1 MTHAIDL
8 IESKLTALGRHPQRK
23 GDGLIAR
30 CPAHE
35 DRNPSLSVNPGLTR
49 DVLIKCHAGCDAEAV
64 MEAMDLKWT
73 DLGER
78 TNGDRPEIVAT
89 YDYHDAEGTLVYQVC
104 RMVPK
109 SFRQRRPDGR
119 GGWIWKMKGVE
130 RVLYHLPAVLA
141 AAAEGGDVWVVE
153 GEKDADR
160 LASLGVVATC
170 NSGGA
175 GKFTLEQAEAL
186 RGARVSIVA
195 DNDDPGRDH
204 AAEVAFYASSV
215 GAESVR
221 TLQPIAG
228 KDISDHLDAGHGLD
242 DLAPLELAPKE
253 PDPHP
258 LAPYLIDWAE
268 MWTHDPK
275 PEWLCEPLFAA
286 GRAHALYAGAKTGKS
301 YLVLAACAALAT
313 GQAFLDMPAGN
324 PRHVLYVD
332 YEMTLEDV
340 RDRLEEFGYSPTDD
354 LSHLHYA
361 LLPSLPPLDTEEGGE
376 ALLDAARATESE
388 FVVID
393 TTSRSVAGE
402 ENDADTFRT
411 FYRCTGLVL
420 KQAGIGWLRLDHA
433 GKDTTKGQ
441 RGSSSKNDDV
451 DIVLRLERTEG
462 GQKVTATHRRMSWFP
477 EVTDIAVD
485 DSGGTT
491 TFQRPQGGSY
501 AEGTRAAAEKLI
513 AAGYDPDVHGQREAA
528 RMFRDAGGRAR
539 TEVIRDACRWI
550 REGTFTDLVANKDDA
565 L

>member
-8 IESKLTALGRHPQRK
+8 IESKLTALGRHPKRQ
-23 GDGLIAR
+23 GAGLVAQ
-30 CPAHE
+30 CPAH
-35 DRNPSLSVNPGLTR
+35 DDNRPSLSVQPGTTR
-49 DVLIKCHAGCDAEAV
+49 DAVVHCHAGCSADAV

-73 DLGER
+73 DLAER
-78 TNGDRPEIVAT
+78 RNGDSSIVAT
-89 YDYHDAEGTLVYQVC
+89 YDYHDADGELIYQVV
-104 RMVPK
+104 RLVPK
-109 SFRQRRPDGR
+109 SFRQRRPDGA
-119 GGWIWKMKGVE
+119 GGWVWRMTGVT
-130 RVLYHLPAVLA
+130 RVLYHLPAVTA
-141 AAAEGGDVWVVE
+141 AAAAGDEVWVVE

-160 LASLGVVATC
+160 LTALGVVATC

-186 RGARVSIVA
+186 KGARVSVIA

-204 AAEVAFYASSV
+204 AAEVAFYAASA
-215 GAESVR
+215 GAASVR

-228 KDISDHLDAGHGLD
+228 KDVSDHLDAGHGLD
-242 DLAPLELAPKE
+242 DLAPLELGDQE

-301 YLVLAACAALAT
+301 YLVLAACAAIAT
-313 GQAFLDMPAGN
+313 GKAFLDMPAGE

-340 RDRLEEFGYSPTDD
+340 RDRLEEFGYTAADD

-361 LLPSLPPLDTEEGGE
+361 LLPSLPPLDTDEGGE
-376 ALLDAARATESE
+376 TLLDAARATESE

-411 FYRCTGLVL
+411 FYRCTGLAL

-433 GKDTTKGQ
+433 GKDQAKGQ

-462 GQKVTATHRRMSWFP
+462 GQKITATHRRMSWFP
-477 EVTDIAVD
+477 ECTEIQVD
-485 DSGGTT
+485 DSGSTT
-491 TFQRPQGGSY
+491 TFRRPTGASY
-501 AEGTRAAAEKLI
+501 AAGTRAVAEKLM
-513 AAGYDPDVHGQREAA
+513 AAGYDPDTHGQREAA
-528 RMFRDAGGRAR
+528 RMFRDAGGRAK
-539 TEVIRDACRWI
+539 TGVIRDACRWI
-550 REGTFTDLVANKDDA
+550 REGTFTDLVDGAEG
-565 L
+565 